1 MGLFDKISSTKT
13 NDVDKNLFDENELRF
28 LLMKMRTA
36 TYTGNEF
43 EMFYNIW
50 VKITNELEK

>member
-1 MGLFDKISSTKT
+1 MGLFDKINSTKT